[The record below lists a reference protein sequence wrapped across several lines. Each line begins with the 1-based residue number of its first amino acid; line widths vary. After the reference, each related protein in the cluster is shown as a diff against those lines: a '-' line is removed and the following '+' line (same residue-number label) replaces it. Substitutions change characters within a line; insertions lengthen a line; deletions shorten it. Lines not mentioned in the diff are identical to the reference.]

1 MRIILFKFYLF
12 LILIVI
18 PYKGVNSEV
27 FIVAKVNQEII
38 TNIDLNFEKRY
49 LVSLNPNLKKLDQK
63 KITEYAKNSLINE
76 KIKKIEIEKRFK
88 IIPNETILAKVIGD
102 IYSSIGISSLTEF
115 EDYLLQNKV
124 DIKRVKEKI
133 SVEIAWNDLIVKT
146 FSNEIEIDQNAI
158 SKELEKFDEKEV
170 NNLLLSEIIFTVNDK
185 NEFEPKL
192 KAIKESINEIG
203 FEETARIYSLSD
215 SKKSGGNLGTD
226 GSVSYMFKK
235 VGLVNFNNS
244 SNENLIME
252 VALESG
258 AEDVVNN
265 DDGTI
270 DVIVEPD
277 AFVDL
282 KEAMVAAALEPI
294 SAEITLVSEQEV
306 ELTHEKGE
314 ALFKML
320 DLLEDL
326 DDVQRVYTN
335 ASVRHDS

>member
-1 MRIILFKFYLF
+1 MRIILLKFYLF

-18 PYKGVNSEV
+18 PYKGVNGEV

-49 LVSLNPNLKKLDQK
+49 LVSLNPNLKKLDQEI
-63 KITEYAKNSLINE
+63 ITEYAKNSLINE

-170 NNLLLSEIIFTVNDK
+170 NNLLLSEIIFTINDK
-185 NEFEPKL
+185 NELESKYES
-192 KAIKESINEIG
+192 IKKSINEIG

-215 SKKSGGNLGTD
+215 SKKSGGSLGWIYKNQLSKEIKDELSNIKIGEFTKPIITSGGFLILKLNNIKTENVKID
-226 GSVSYMFKK
+226 KNTQLKK
-235 VGLVNFNNS
+235 M
-244 SNENLIME
+244 ME
-252 VALESG
+252 FEKERQFTRFSTLYYKRIY
-258 AEDVVNN
+258 N
-265 DDGTI
+265 D
-270 DVIVEPD
+270 
-277 AFVDL
+277 
-282 KEAMVAAALEPI
+282 
-294 SAEITLVSEQEV
+294 AEIDE
-306 ELTHEKGE
+306 
-314 ALFKML
+314 
-320 DLLEDL
+320 
-326 DDVQRVYTN
+326 R
-335 ASVRHDS
+335 

>member
-1 MRIILFKFYLF
+1 MRIILLKFYLF

-63 KITEYAKNSLINE
+63 RITEYAKNSLINE
-76 KIKKIEIEKRFK
+76 KIKKTEIEKRFK

-115 EDYLLQNKV
+115 ENYLLQNKV

-133 SVEIAWNDLIVKT
+133 SIEIAWNDLIVKT

-170 NNLLLSEIIFTVNDK
+170 NNLLLSEIIFTINDK
-185 NEFEPKL
+185 NELESKYES
-192 KAIKESINEIG
+192 IKKSINEIG

-215 SKKSGGNLGTD
+215 SKKSGGSLGWIYQNQLSKDIKDELSNIKIGEFTKPIITSGGFLILTLND
-226 GSVSYMFKK
+226 IKTENVKIDKNTQLKK
-235 VGLVNFNNS
+235 M
-244 SNENLIME
+244 ME
-252 VALESG
+252 FEKERQFTRFSTLYYKRIY
-258 AEDVVNN
+258 N
-265 DDGTI
+265 D
-270 DVIVEPD
+270 
-277 AFVDL
+277 
-282 KEAMVAAALEPI
+282 
-294 SAEITLVSEQEV
+294 AEIDE
-306 ELTHEKGE
+306 
-314 ALFKML
+314 
-320 DLLEDL
+320 
-326 DDVQRVYTN
+326 R
-335 ASVRHDS
+335 